1 MEVWLGVGSGV
12 GARLAAGSGS
22 ITAKS
27 LTADTEAGTP
37 APCMALAIS
46 STCDFFLFFY
56 RMILRSELHTG
67 VGTRAYSRRKLFL
80 FSTDDAELCEGY
92 GDLKFERRKA
102 LHAFTHARHRKRKRT
117 AMIKKKI
124 K

>member
-1 MEVWLGVGSGV
+1 MNDAGIRPPRPSVRMVPVADRVGPGVGSGV

-80 FSTDDAELCEGY
+80 FSTDDAELCEGWR
-92 GDLKFERRKA
+92 GELRC
-102 LHAFTHARHRKRKRT
+102 
-117 AMIKKKI
+117 
-124 K
+124 